1 MALKS
6 VFDGQAEKNSK
17 MTFHAQTSS
26 VQEDIWF
33 CQNKKIQFDERLFFF
48 LSFLPL
54 ILFILNLAN
63 FHPMVKGFELP
74 IYLFATVKC
83 QGCWNMSSCA
93 CPFFGRIQFFRTS
106 NQRIMA
112 QSFFKMRPYLFS
124 TTLSHTFTSRPG
136 PGIFLREC
144 QQIANFQNPN

>member
-1 MALKS
+1 MPKHH
-6 VFDGQAEKNSK
+6 KYSK
-17 MTFHAQTSS
+17 ISGF
-26 VQEDIWF
+26 V
-33 CQNKKIQFDERLFFF
+33 KIRNFNLTKVYFLSFFFLFFF
-48 LSFLPL
+48 FCILPIS
-54 ILFILNLAN
+54 IL
-63 FHPMVKGFELP
+63 VKGFELP

-124 TTLSHTFTSRPG
+124 TTLSHTFTSRPAG

-144 QQIANFQNPN
+144 QQIANCQNPNKP

>member
-1 MALKS
+1 MPKHHQYRKISGS
-6 VFDGQAEKNSK
+6 V
-17 MTFHAQTSS
+17 
-26 VQEDIWF
+26 
-33 CQNKKIQFDERLFFF
+33 KIRKFNLTKDYFFSIIF
-48 LSFLPL
+48 AF
-54 ILFILNLAN
+54 LFILNLAN

-144 QQIANFQNPN
+144 QQIANFQNPNRPLILLLIVISF